1 MDEDFLL
8 WLAILFLALACVF
21 NTMHCN
27 HLRKMIKRFE
37 D

>member
-1 MDEDFLL
+1 MDTDFFQ